1 MFAISDY
8 TILLKFS
15 INRLALETLL
25 VSTLNSAHP
34 LHLLRI
40 APPLLIA
47 PNQRAYLDLI
57 LGKLAG
63 KAILPEPNR
72 LVVSALIYMGHYGPL
87 ALQDLCLLTHQQ
99 AHMSRVRTDLDYV
112 RLSVRDPCYVHTVYE
127 ALRFR
132 GAVNPTLMG
141 F

>member
-47 PNQRAYLDLI
+47 PNQRAYLDFVIGEL
-57 LGKLAG
+57 LGKE
-63 KAILPEPNR
+63 IPPEPNR

-99 AHMSRVRTDLDYV
+99 AHMFRSGTDLHDIGLCVLY
-112 RLSVRDPCYVHTVYE
+112 PCYVHTVYE